1 MQTRT
6 QRALKTI
13 KPTPSRRLNPHTT
26 STPSRTSHDPSNIN
40 TPNVHSNA
48 YTAYFEDDQI
58 HPEPASKPSHHIA
71 RSTPSRT
78 SHDPSNI
85 NTARVHANTYTA
97 YFEDDQSTPRA
108 PARCAR
114 DRAIGTLARAMAVLA
129 LNTGLIPLAAR
140 AATRR
145 TATKRV
151 VAPKVRPR
159 RDRRD
164 DRARSRRTTR

>member
-6 QRALKTI
+6 RRALKTI
-13 KPTPSRRLNPHTT
+13 KVHPEPASEPSHHIAR
-26 STPSRTSHDPSNIN
+26 STPARTSHDPSNIN
-40 TPNVHSNA
+40 TPNVHSN
-48 YTAYFEDDQI
+48 
-58 HPEPASKPSHHIA
+58 
-71 RSTPSRT
+71 
-78 SHDPSNI
+78 
-85 NTARVHANTYTA
+85 TYTA
-97 YFEDDQSTPRA
+97 YFEDDQPRA
-108 PARCAR
+108 RAFERAAR

-159 RDRRD
+159 RDATRRPRTIATADAKTTIDRD
-164 DRARSRRTTR
+164 DA